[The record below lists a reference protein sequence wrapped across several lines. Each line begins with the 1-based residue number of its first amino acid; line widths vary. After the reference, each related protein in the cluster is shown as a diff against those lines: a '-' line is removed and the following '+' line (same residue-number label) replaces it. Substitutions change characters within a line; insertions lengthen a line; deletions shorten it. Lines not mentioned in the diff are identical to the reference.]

1 MYEAGQEELQNLVR
15 KLPRRLEPY
24 REMLLAN
31 LVMIAEIPAPTFE
44 EARRVEFLKQ
54 RFTEC
59 GLQNVSTDQAG
70 NALAVLPGTHG
81 DSAILVNA
89 HIDTPFSANVN
100 HTLTVATTQVTGPG
114 VADNSLGMAALAT
127 LPTLLEGIGLQLRS
141 DLILMGATRSL
152 GSGNLGGLRFFL
164 TNNRQPVRAGLC
176 VEGVQ
181 LGRLNYTSRASINCQ
196 ITCRISGIGVTDDT
210 ARAGAI
216 VVLNRV
222 INHISELV
230 PDDDPD
236 LELVFGAIEGGTAFK
251 TPARRAQL
259 RFQIR
264 CETTPRL
271 TKLAE
276 QIDTLTDD
284 ISARTGAAVDFE
296 VTARSDSGGIT
307 ANHPLTKA
315 SRMVITA
322 LDIEPRMGCC
332 SSAASSFAD
341 SGIPAITVGIT
352 RGANLNQTDECVLI
366 EPIFKGMAQ
375 VIGIIK
381 AIDGGC
387 CD

>member
-1 MYEAGQEELQNLVR
+1 MYGAAQEELQNLVR
-15 KLPRRLEPY
+15 ELPRRLEPY

-44 EARRVEFLKQ
+44 EAHRVEFLKQ

-59 GLQNVSTDQAG
+59 GLQNISTDQVG

-81 DSAILVNA
+81 DNAILVNA
-89 HIDTPFSANVN
+89 HIDTPFSASIN
-100 HTLTVATTQVTGPG
+100 HTLSVDATQVTGPG
-114 VADNSLGMAALAT
+114 VADNSLGIAALAT
-127 LPTLLEGIGLQLRS
+127 LPTLLEGTGLQFHS
-141 DLILMGATRSL
+141 DLILMGTTRSL
-152 GSGNLGGLRFFL
+152 GHGNLGGLRFFL
-164 TNNRQPVRAGLC
+164 ANNQQPVKAGLC
-176 VEGVQ
+176 IEGVQ
-181 LGRLNYTSRASINCQ
+181 LGRLDHTSRASINCQ
-196 ITCRISGIGVTDDT
+196 ITCRISESGVADDT

-222 INHISELV
+222 INRINELV

-236 LELVFGAIEGGTAFK
+236 VELVFGSIKGGTTFK

-296 VTARSDSGGIT
+296 LTARSDSGGIT
-307 ANHPLTKA
+307 ANHPLAKA
-315 SRMVITA
+315 SRVVITA

-366 EPIFKGMAQ
+366 DPIFKGLAQ

-381 AIDGGC
+381 AIDRGC

>member
-1 MYEAGQEELQNLVR
+1 MYGASQEELQNLVR
-15 KLPRRLEPY
+15 ELPRRLEPY

-59 GLQNVSTDQAG
+59 GLQNISTDQVG

-81 DSAILVNA
+81 EKAILVNA
-89 HIDTPFSANVN
+89 HIDTPFSANVI
-100 HTLTVATTQVTGPG
+100 HTLSVDPKQVTGPG
-114 VADNSLGMAALAT
+114 VADNSLGIAALAT
-127 LPTLLEGIGLQLRS
+127 LPTLLEGIGLQFHS
-141 DLILMGATRSL
+141 DLILMGTTRSL
-152 GSGNLGGLRFFL
+152 GHGNLGGLRFFL
-164 TNNRQPVRAGLC
+164 TNNKQPVKAGLC

-196 ITCRISGIGVTDDT
+196 ITCRISESGTEDAAT
-210 ARAGAI
+210 RAGAI
-216 VVLNRV
+216 VVLNQV
-222 INHISELV
+222 INRISELV

-236 LELVFGAIEGGTAFK
+236 VELVFGAIEGGTTFK

-271 TKLAE
+271 TELVE
-276 QIDTLTDD
+276 QIDTLADD
-284 ISARTGAAVDFE
+284 ISAGTGAGVDFE

-307 ANHPLTKA
+307 ANHPLAKA

-352 RGANLNQTDECVLI
+352 RGENLNQADECVLI
-366 EPIFKGMAQ
+366 DPIFKGLAQ
-375 VIGIIK
+375 IIGIIK
-381 AIDGGC
+381 AIDRGC

>member
-1 MYEAGQEELQNLVR
+1 MELTR
-15 KLPRRLEPY
+15 KNCRTLY
-24 REMLLAN
+24 AN
-31 LVMIAEIPAPTFE
+31 CHGAFE

-59 GLQNVSTDQAG
+59 GLQNISTDQVG

-81 DSAILVNA
+81 DNAILINA

-100 HTLTVATTQVTGPG
+100 HTLSVAPKQVTGPG
-114 VADNSLGMAALAT
+114 VADNSLGIAVLAT
-127 LPTLLEGIGLQLRS
+127 LPTLLEGIGLQFRS

-152 GSGNLGGLRFFL
+152 GHGNLGGLRFFL
-164 TNNRQPVRAGLC
+164 TNSRQPVTAGLC

-181 LGRLNYTSRASINCQ
+181 LGRLNYTSRASSDCQ
-196 ITCRISGIGVTDDT
+196 ITCRISESGAEDAT

-216 VVLNRV
+216 VVLNQA
-222 INHISELV
+222 INRISELV
-230 PDDDPD
+230 QDDDPD
-236 LELVFGAIEGGTAFK
+236 IELVFGTIEGGTAFK
-251 TPARRAQL
+251 TLARRAQL

-264 CETTPRL
+264 CETTSRL

-276 QIDTLTDD
+276 QIDTLADD

-296 VTARSDSGGIT
+296 ITARTDSGGIT
-307 ANHPLTKA
+307 ASHPLAKA
-315 SRMVITA
+315 SRVVITA

-341 SGIPAITVGIT
+341 NGIPAVTVGIT
-352 RGANLNQTDECVLI
+352 RGADLNQTDESVLI
-366 EPIFKGMAQ
+366 EPIFKGLAQ